1 MTAVA
6 LLAGLVAAALAAA
19 LGVAAR
25 RARLRAEL
33 AARAC
38 HELRGPLT
46 AAELAL
52 HGLGR
57 RGLPVGPVQAELA
70 RARMALAD
78 LEAAR
83 DGRHGADQRADVDV
97 GALLARHEPAWAAA
111 AAAAGARLELVRPPR
126 RARTVVRG
134 DGVRIAQAVANLVA
148 NAAEHAGGRVRVAV
162 RSTRS
167 TVAIEVRD
175 DGPGLPAPVA
185 QLARL
190 PRAGRGARGRGLA
203 IAADIA
209 SRHGGR
215 LATAPAV
222 TGARLILELPAAS
235 PRAAGSSPRAAGSSP
250 RAAGS
255 APGATD
261 SPRPAGSP
269 ARVAWAAG
277 SEPAEPSAPSARLPE
292 AG

>member
-1 MTAVA
+1 VTGVA
-6 LLAGLVAAALAAA
+6 LLLAGWLAAAGLAAA
-19 LGVAAR
+19 LGLTVR

-57 RGLPVGPVQAELA
+57 RGLPIAPVQAELA

-83 DGRHGADQRADVDV
+83 EGRHGGEQREDVDV

-111 AAAAGARLELVRPPR
+111 AAAAGARLELGLPPR
-126 RARTVVRG
+126 HARTVVRG

-148 NAAEHAGGRVRVAV
+148 NAAEHAGGPVRVAV
-162 RSTRS
+162 RATRS

-185 QLARL
+185 HLARL

-203 IAADIA
+203 IAAGIA

-215 LATAPAV
+215 LATAPAA
-222 TGARLILELPAAS
+222 TGARLVLELPAAP
-235 PRAAGSSPRAAGSSP
+235 PRAAGS
-250 RAAGS
+250 
-255 APGATD
+255 
-261 SPRPAGSP
+261 P
-269 ARVAWAAG
+269 ARAGWAAAPEQG
-277 SEPAEPSAPSARLPE
+277 SLATPTAGLPE

>member
-1 MTAVA
+1 VTVA
-6 LLAGLVAAALAAA
+6 LLLAGWLVAAGLAAA
-19 LGVAAR
+19 LGLAAR

-57 RGLPVGPVQAELA
+57 RGLPIAPVQAELA

-83 DGRHGADQRADVDV
+83 DGRHGGQRREDVDV

-111 AAAAGARLELVRPPR
+111 AAAAGARLELGRPPR
-126 RARTVVRG
+126 HARTVVRG

-162 RSTRS
+162 RATRG

-185 QLARL
+185 QLARR

-203 IAADIA
+203 IVAGIAA
-209 SRHGGR
+209 RHGGR
-215 LATAPAV
+215 LATAPAA
-222 TGARLILELPAAS
+222 TGARLVLELPAAS
-235 PRAAGSSPRAAGSSP
+235 SRAARSPG
-250 RAAGS
+250 
-255 APGATD
+255 
-261 SPRPAGSP
+261 RP
-269 ARVAWAAG
+269 AWAAAFEPAVPEA
-277 SEPAEPSAPSARLPE
+277 SEPAGPAAPSAGVPE